1 MPTCVTNVGQSGSD
15 HTGTDGLNWF
25 SAIGPDL
32 SGLTVWSKHA
42 EISPPINI
50 IGNLVF
56 LMWFYKPLVLGLIYR
71 ALAYYCL

>member
-32 SGLTVWSKHA
+32 SGVPLWSEHA
-42 EISPPINI
+42 ETTLFPLINPTRDFMYNDT
-50 IGNLVF
+50 IG
-56 LMWFYKPLVLGLIYR
+56 ITIR
-71 ALAYYCL
+71 LAVQTVSY